1 MKTYLSVFLQNC
13 ASLNSILVTKSNYPK
28 NYLRNCIHRFKP
40 QDDVTFPDS
49 LNTIS
54 SQLPFNFKEVFCKIQ
69 TSFRFEELIP
79 EPVFCGK

>member
-13 ASLNSILVTKSNYPK
+13 ASLNSILVTKSNYHK
-28 NYLRNCIHRFKP
+28 IYLRNCIHRFKP

-54 SQLPFNFKEVFCKIQ
+54 SQLPFNLRKCFVKFKLAFDLKN
-69 TSFRFEELIP
+69 
-79 EPVFCGK
+79 